1 MLQELCQL
9 AAREKLIGDTAFE
22 VRPIAWIINLKAN
35 GDFISMNGTHE
46 PEPVPEPKKGAKPK
60 KPKEVA
66 KKFTIPRQ
74 FNPDTG
80 GTRTS
85 GDYAYFLVDKSD
97 YVLGCALETKANQP
111 PTDAKLINRHQLF
124 ISKVQ
129 ACYAATKEDK
139 MKAFGEAEIL

>member
-9 AAREKLIGDTAFE
+9 ATREKLIGDTAFE

-35 GDFISMNGTHE
+35 GDFISMSGTHE

-85 GDYAYFLVDKSD
+85 GDYAYFLVDRATM
-97 YVLGCALETKANQP
+97 CWAALWRQR
-111 PTDAKLINRHQLF
+111 PTNRPRTPN
-124 ISKVQ
+124 SST
-129 ACYAATKEDK
+129 ATSSLS
-139 MKAFGEAEIL
+139 AR